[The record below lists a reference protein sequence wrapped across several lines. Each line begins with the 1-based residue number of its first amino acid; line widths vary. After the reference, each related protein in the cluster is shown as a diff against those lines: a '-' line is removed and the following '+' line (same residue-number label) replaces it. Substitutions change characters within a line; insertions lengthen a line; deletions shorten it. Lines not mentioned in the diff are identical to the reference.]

1 MPNTFFFIAIGPSR
15 SRWLSNRFA
24 SRRQAAL
31 IITDLFIGEYP
42 VLDFIRVITGCRPE
56 RMMP

>member
-1 MPNTFFFIAIGPSR
+1 MMDTLFFIAIGPLR
-15 SRWLSNRFA
+15 SRWLSNRSK

-31 IITDLFIGEYP
+31 AITDLFIGECP
-42 VLDFIRVITGCRPE
+42 VLDFIRAITDCESE